1 MKGIENKSLPIINL
15 QKFPDENEILSK
27 LTPKQGKSY
36 LILKNNQKML
46 AIEDMEPQ
54 KLNKLRSNLGY
65 YEKLLENK

>member
-36 LILKNNQKML
+36 LILKNN
-46 AIEDMEPQ
+46 
-54 KLNKLRSNLGY
+54 
-65 YEKLLENK
+65 